1 MKNHHKKVMA
11 IVLTVAI
18 ISYLAYLYFVPPTE
32 GGAHISCVTKTVL
45 NLNCMSCGL
54 TRFVYFAMHGDFAE
68 AFRYNILGPFLIV
81 VLLVIYFYFIR
92 WSFFDKE
99 FPRIPAW
106 LAWAFLAF
114 AVVYSVLRNLPYESL
129 AFLAPPS

>member
-1 MKNHHKKVMA
+1 M
-11 IVLTVAI
+11 
-18 ISYLAYLYFVPPTE
+18 
-32 GGAHISCVTKTVL
+32 HIRCVTKTVL

-54 TRFVYFAMHGDFAE
+54 TRFVYFAMHGDFGT
-68 AFRYNILGPFLIV
+68 AFRYNILGPFLLL

-106 LAWAFLAF
+106 FAWAFLAF
-114 AVVYSVLRNLPYESL
+114 AIVYSVLRNLPYESL